1 MLSRT
6 VDKKTMKYSTVTVML
21 EDEEENIIYIAKNT
35 IMYTIDRSRT
45 VRIKPKA

>member
-35 IMYTIDRSRT
+35 IMYAIDR
-45 VRIKPKA
+45 